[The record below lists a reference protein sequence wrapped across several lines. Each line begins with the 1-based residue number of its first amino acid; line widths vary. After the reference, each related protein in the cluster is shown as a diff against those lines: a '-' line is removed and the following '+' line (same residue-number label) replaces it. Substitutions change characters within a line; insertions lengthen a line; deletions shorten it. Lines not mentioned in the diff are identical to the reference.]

1 MRALLDASSEMPVFQ
16 ASKQI
21 TDLLSPLYG
30 AGEAKAMTRIIFENI
45 KGWSPVD
52 VAVKSNEHLTPFSL
66 GQINDVLS
74 QLLSYKPIQ
83 YVFGTAWFYGMK
95 LKVTPD
101 TLIPRPETA
110 ELVDLIVQE
119 NQRKDLR
126 VIDLCTGSGCIAVAL
141 ARNLPF
147 STVVATDISDAAL
160 AVARE
165 NAKALHADVRFISS
179 DLLTAQ
185 GRAAAAGS
193 YDIIVSNPP
202 YIVDSEKKDMSPN
215 VLEFEP
221 HGALF
226 VPDAD
231 PILFYKAIFAF
242 AGTSLAQGGKI
253 YLEINPMFSER
264 LLAEASKDGF
274 VDASVLRDTYG
285 RNRFLIASK

>member
-1 MRALLDASSEMPVFQ
+1 MKALLDASSEMPVIQ
-16 ASKQI
+16 VSRQI
-21 TDLLSPLYG
+21 TNLLSPLYG

-165 NAKALHADVRFISS
+165 NAKALYADVRFISS

-231 PILFYKAIFAF
+231 PLLFYKAIFAF
-242 AGTSLAQGGKI
+242 AGTSLVQGGKI

-264 LLAEASKDGF
+264 LLAEASKNGF

-285 RNRFLIASK
+285 LNRFLIAFK